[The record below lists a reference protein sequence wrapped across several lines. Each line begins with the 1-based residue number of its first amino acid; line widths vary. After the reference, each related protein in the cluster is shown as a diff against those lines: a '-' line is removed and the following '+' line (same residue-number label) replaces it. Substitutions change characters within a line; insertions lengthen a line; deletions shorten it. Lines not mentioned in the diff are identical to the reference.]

1 MQPLILLAVLGV
13 GAVTMSM
20 GFLMPEIPQF
30 NLQGVAIN
38 EANFSTPITTAN
50 VDIEVGKTE
59 IETVRVIQVQTA
71 NPTTPGAF
79 VDSSVSKTV
88 FLNVID
94 ACSFHTPSS
103 GLGDGSTIIC
113 KLTDA
118 DGDVVAE
125 GRLNLDLGLKAS
137 SITFIEIKQT
147 AFPFA
152 NEIQNIDDI
161 KIIVQGTDP
170 TCGGTGQPVCE

>member
-20 GFLMPEIPQF
+20 GFLMPAIPVF

-38 EANFSTPITTAN
+38 EENFSTPITTAN
-50 VDIEVGKTE
+50 VDIEVSKVSTE
-59 IETVRVIQVQTA
+59 TQRSIFSSSLGFTVNT
-71 NPTTPGAF
+71 
-79 VDSSVSKTV
+79 DKTV
-88 FLNVID
+88 FLNVIN

-113 KLTDA
+113 KLTDS

-125 GRLNLDLGLKAS
+125 GRKNFDNGLAASDL
-137 SITFIEIKQT
+137 TFISILQT

-170 TCGGTGQPVCE
+170 TCGGTGQPFCE